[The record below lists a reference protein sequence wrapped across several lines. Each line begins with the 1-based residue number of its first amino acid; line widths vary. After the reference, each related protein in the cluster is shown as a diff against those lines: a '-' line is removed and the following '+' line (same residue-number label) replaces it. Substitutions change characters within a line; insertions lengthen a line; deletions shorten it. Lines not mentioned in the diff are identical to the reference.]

1 MTLHMPYAPL
11 NKLCRELGCKNSRSK
26 LNSYCLEHGGLEHTN
41 DGKDNAYSNPAWRT
55 IRRGQLS
62 KQPLCQS
69 CLSRGQVNTASHVDH
84 VFPWRHIGD
93 HAFLHNLFQSL
104 CTNCHSYKT
113 GQERKGIY
121 EYYTHEG
128 VQSLSRA
135 DYGYMMTQWNKTI
148 A

>member
-1 MTLHMPYAPL
+1 MPYAPY
-11 NKLCRELGCKNSRSK
+11 NKVCRELGCKNSRSK
-26 LNSYCLEHGGLEHTN
+26 LNSFCSEHGGLEHTN

-55 IRRGQLS
+55 IRRAQLS

-69 CLSRGQVNTASHVDH
+69 CLTRGQVNSATHVDH

-93 HAFLHNLFQSL
+93 HAFLNNIWQSL
-104 CTNCHSYKT
+104 CTNCHSHKT

-121 EYYTHEG
+121 EHYTQDG
-128 VQSLSRA
+128 IQALTKD
-135 DYGYMMTQWNKTI
+135 DYGYTMTQWNKNG